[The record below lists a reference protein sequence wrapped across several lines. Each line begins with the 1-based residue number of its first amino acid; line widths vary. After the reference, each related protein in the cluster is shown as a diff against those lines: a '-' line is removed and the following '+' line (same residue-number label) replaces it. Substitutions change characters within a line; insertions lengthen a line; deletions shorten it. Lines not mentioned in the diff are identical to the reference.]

1 MPFESPDVPL
11 GELLKLVATGKVQ
24 LPDFQREWKWDSDR
38 IASLIASVAQ
48 GHPVGVV
55 MTLEVGGED
64 VHFAPMAL
72 AGVAS
77 TDLAQPEQLLLDG
90 QQRTTSLFQS
100 LYSGQPVATK
110 DAREKKIN
118 RWYYLDMKQALAP
131 DGDLQDAVV
140 AVPEDKKVR
149 DNFGRDVVADYS
161 TTELECAAEMFP
173 VGILFDQA
181 AVNQWM
187 VTFLKF
193 EEDNMAER
201 LDRWTTFQDKVL
213 KEITDYKVPVIRLTK
228 GTSKEAVCTVFEKVN
243 TGGVPLNVFELLTA
257 TFASDDFRLK
267 DDWQERRT
275 ALDKRPVLRSFE
287 STDFLQV
294 ISLLA
299 TRTRREAHFT
309 SGKSGSEAPGI
320 SCKRRDILR
329 LTLDDY
335 KTWADP
341 VSKALEWC
349 HEFLSQEHLF
359 RAQDLP
365 YRTQLVP
372 LAALRVILGNEVE
385 AHGKRA
391 MIRRWYWSGVLG
403 EMYGGTT
410 ETRFARDVEQVVPWL
425 SGGPEPGTVLDA
437 NFRAARLL
445 TLKTRNS
452 AAYKGIYAL
461 LMEAAC
467 LDWIK
472 HQPMNMA
479 SFFDYK
485 IDIHHIFPK
494 DWCGKNGIDHDRQES
509 IVNKTAISYDTNR
522 IIGGKSPADYVKV
535 LEKKAAVTPD
545 ELDPVLATH
554 FVDPAALRAADFES
568 FFAQRRKAL
577 IAPISD
583 AMGKPVVE
591 DVFPSA
597 EAGEAA
603 LYEPEEDEVSDEEL
617 VPQDSVA

>member
-1 MPFESPDVPL
+1 VPFESPDVPL
-11 GELLKLVATGKVQ
+11 GDLLKQVATGKVQ
-24 LPDFQREWKWDSDR
+24 LPDFQREWKWDTDR

-55 MTLEVGGED
+55 MTLEVGGEG
-64 VHFAPMAL
+64 VHFAPKPL
-72 AGVAS
+72 AGVTA
-77 TDLAQPEQLLLDG
+77 TAVVEPEQLLLDG

-100 LYSGQPVATK
+100 LYSGKPVATK
-110 DAREKKIN
+110 DAREKKIS
-118 RWYYLDMKQALAP
+118 RWYYIDMNVAMAP
-131 DGDLQDAVV
+131 DGDVQDAVI
-140 AVPEDKKVR
+140 AVPEDRKIR

-161 TTELECAAEMFP
+161 TTQGECAAEMFP

-181 AVNQWM
+181 ATDQWM
-187 VTFLKF
+187 VTYLQLQ
-193 EEDNMAER
+193 EADMAQR
-201 LDRWTTFQDKVL
+201 LDRWSAFKVKVL
-213 KEITDYKVPVIRLTK
+213 NEITDYKVPVIRLTK

-267 DDWQERRT
+267 DDWQARR
-275 ALDKRPVLRSFE
+275 ARLDTRAVLRSFE

-299 TRTRREAHFT
+299 TRARREAHL
-309 SGKSGSEAPGI
+309 SAGKSIAEAPGV
-320 SCKRRDILR
+320 SCKRRDILK
-329 LTLDDY
+329 LTLTDY
-335 KTWADP
+335 QAWAEP
-341 VSKALEWC
+341 VTLALDWC
-349 HEFLSQEHLF
+349 YEFLSQEHLF

-372 LAALRVILGNEVE
+372 LAALRVILGNEAE
-385 AHGKRA
+385 SHGKRA
-391 MIRRWYWSGVLG
+391 LLRRWYWSGVLG

-425 SGGPEPGTVLDA
+425 VGGEEPGTVADA
-437 NFRAARLL
+437 SFRAARLL

-452 AAYKGIYAL
+452 AAYKGVYAL
-461 LMEAAC
+461 LMEAEC

-479 SFFDYK
+479 SFFNYK

-494 DWCGKNGIDHDRQES
+494 DWCGKHGIDHNRQES

-535 LEKKAAVTPD
+535 LEARAGVEGDVLDKVLSTHF
-545 ELDPVLATH
+545 LDPST
-554 FVDPAALRAADFES
+554 LRAADFDA
-568 FFAQRRKAL
+568 FFSHRRGAL
-577 IAPISD
+577 IGLISK
-583 AMGKPVVE
+583 AMGKPVIE
-591 DVFPSA
+591 DLALAA
-597 EAGEAA
+597 EVDDAA
-603 LYEPEEDEVSDEEL
+603 EYEPQDDDVTDDDLITEES
-617 VPQDSVA
+617 A